1 MIPLIDIALDKR
13 QETEIKRKVIKVIDS
28 KNYILGE
35 SVKKFE
41 QEFAKFI
48 GVKYA
53 IGVGNGT
60 DALRLSLRALG
71 IGNGNKVLTVAL
83 TSPFTA
89 IAIIEEGAVPIFC
102 DVDEKTWTIDLAD
115 VEKKVDK
122 NTKAIIPVHLFGNP
136 CDMDAILKIAKD
148 YNLRVIEDACQAH
161 GAKFRGKMIGSFGDA
176 GTFSFYPTKNLGAF
190 GDAGIIT
197 TNDLKVAEMI
207 KILRHGGQ
215 TKRFW
220 HEYQGINS
228 RLDEIQAAVLSV
240 RLKYLEKENEKRE
253 KLAKKY
259 KSASSDLPIKFQE
272 TLHGAR
278 SANHLFV
285 FRTERRDK
293 LQKFL
298 TKNGVTT
305 DVYYPYPVHLQPAF
319 REYVQSHLKNTELL
333 TKELLA
339 LPLCLNLK
347 LKDQKIIIEKIKLFF
362 SKKY

>member
-1 MIPLIDIALDKR
+1 MIPLVDLSIDR
-13 QETEIKRKVIKVIDS
+13 QLLRKIRLAIDEVVDS
-28 KNYILGE
+28 NSFILGKRLE
-35 SVKKFE
+35 EFENKF
-41 QEFAKFI
+41 AGFI
-48 GVKYA
+48 GTKYA
-53 IGVGNGT
+53 CGVASGT

-71 IGNGNKVLTVAL
+71 IGRGDKVLTVAL
-83 TSPFTA
+83 TSPFTV
-89 IAIIEEGAVPIFC
+89 IAIIEEGAIPVFC
-102 DVDEKTWTIDLAD
+102 DVDEKTWTIDPVD

-122 NTKAIIPVHLFGNP
+122 KTKAIIPVHLFGNP

-197 TNDLKVAEMI
+197 TNDLKVAKMI

-240 RLKYLEKENEKRE
+240 RLQYLERENEKRE

-272 TLHGAR
+272 TLHEAR

-285 FRTERRDK
+285 FRTNRRDK
-293 LQKFL
+293 LRKFL

-339 LPLCLNLK
+339 LPLYLNLK